1 MPAVHLSRPT
11 MRIGIP
17 HYRDYRGDYR
27 PDAGTRSDQVP
38 DRKRYTVEKPP
49 SDLGREGLFCYFS
62 GSRTGSGV
70 QSLRNLYTEYGQRER
85 WVMKIT
91 VRAFARFR
99 EVVGD
104 VTVLDL
110 PEGSGLSGLLAALAS
125 RSDESRDLLF
135 DDKGEIREHVIFMV
149 NRKRVTRS
157 SLEGIILAEGDEV
170 AIYPPVTGG

>member
-1 MPAVHLSRPT
+1 
-11 MRIGIP
+11 
-17 HYRDYRGDYR
+17 
-27 PDAGTRSDQVP
+27 
-38 DRKRYTVEKPP
+38 
-49 SDLGREGLFCYFS
+49 
-62 GSRTGSGV
+62 
-70 QSLRNLYTEYGQRER
+70 
-85 WVMKIT
+85 MKIT